1 MDETSLLADLASPDA
16 SQRRAAFRLVFQSH
30 GPELRGFLLR
40 SGAGPE
46 ADDLLQE
53 TFLRAYR
60 ALATRPPTTLRAW
73 LFGIARNLLIDHARR
88 RERQGKVFRLLPPAT
103 EVAPSED
110 PEQEARVQAGL
121 ADLEPS
127 ERLLLL
133 QRYGAATPLR
143 ELAAAGDCTE
153 RTVRNRLQRAL
164 EHLTQ
169 ALLRSTG
176 ASS

>member
-1 MDETSLLADLASPDA
+1 MDETSLLADLASSDA
-16 SQRRAAFRLVFQSH
+16 TQRRAAFRLVFQSH

-40 SGAGPE
+40 AGAGPE

-60 ALATRPPTTLRAW
+60 ALSARPPTTLRAW

-88 RERQGKVFRLLPPAT
+88 RERQGKVFRLLPPPD
-103 EVAPSED
+103 ESRPGSEPD
-110 PEQEARVQAGL
+110 RAARVQAGL
-121 ADLEPS
+121 ADLEPG

-143 ELAAAGDCTE
+143 DLAAASDCTE

-164 EHLTQ
+164 EQLTRSM
-169 ALLRSTG
+169 LRSPG
-176 ASS
+176 ATS

>member
-1 MDETSLLADLASPDA
+1 MDETSLLADLASPNA
-16 SQRRAAFRLVFQSH
+16 TQRRAAFRLVFQSH
-30 GPELRGFLLR
+30 GPELRGFLQR
-40 SGAGPE
+40 AGAGPE
-46 ADDLLQE
+46 TDDLLQE

-88 RERQGKVFRLLPPAT
+88 RERQGKVFSLLPPQEA
-103 EVAPSED
+103 EEQGQD
-110 PEQEARVQAGL
+110 PERAARVRAGL
-121 ADLEPS
+121 AGLGSE

-143 ELAAAGDCTE
+143 ELAAASDCTE

-164 EHLTQ
+164 EHLTSSM
-169 ALLRSTG
+169 LRSSG
-176 ASS
+176 ANL

>member
-1 MDETSLLADLASPDA
+1 MDETTLLADLASPDA

-40 SGAGPE
+40 AGAGPE

-60 ALATRPPTTLRAW
+60 ALAQRPPTTLRAW

-88 RERQGKVFRLLPPAT
+88 RERQGKVFRLLPPPEA
-103 EVAPSED
+103 APEQD

-169 ALLRSTG
+169 ALLRSTE

>member
-1 MDETSLLADLASPDA
+1 MDETSLLTDLASADRG
-16 SQRRAAFRLVFQSH
+16 QRRAAFRVVFQSH
-30 GPELRGFLLR
+30 GPALRGFLLR
-40 SGAGPE
+40 AGAGPE

-60 ALATRPPTTLRAW
+60 ALSKRPPVTVRAW

-88 RERQGKVFRLLPPAT
+88 RERQGKLLRLLPPPEPGALDPDPT
-103 EVAPSED
+103 E
-110 PEQEARVQAGL
+110 EARVQAGL
-121 ADLEPS
+121 ADLEPA

-143 ELAAAGDCTE
+143 DLAAASDCTE
-153 RTVRNRLQRAL
+153 RTVRNRIQRAL

-169 ALLRSTG
+169 ALLSPGARS
-176 ASS
+176 